1 MKRVIGWMMMLI
13 ALIAVVVMYAHL
25 MGIAQTLLM
34 FLILFLSWAWIV
46 VATVLIKSGNDKK
59 GTDNEEEEVG
69 E

>member
-13 ALIAVVVMYAHL
+13 ALIAVVIMYAYCI
-25 MGIAQTLLM
+25 GIVQTLLM
-34 FLILFLSWAWIV
+34 FLAIFLSCAW
-46 VATVLIKSGNDKK
+46 VAVANVLIKSGNDKK

>member
-13 ALIAVVVMYAHL
+13 ALITVVVMYAHL

-34 FLILFLSWAWIV
+34 FLILFLSWAWLV

>member
-59 GTDNEEEEVG
+59 GTDNEEEGVG

>member
-13 ALIAVVVMYAHL
+13 ALITVVVMYAHL